1 MYEHNRWESDSTEI
15 EDKEQEIAEAETE
28 AEITRIELE
37 IESWEDYIDMW
48 HKVVEEQEV
57 AQDKLTLESLLGH
70 NAREAILNK
79 DIGIIEVWKDAY
91 LDSIQDVIDKMEEL
105 QEAEDNL
112 TQDSQVDLNQS
123 YAVLPNG
130 DKMNITVEDG
140 KTLTTDLP
148 KGTEVHP
155 EGTDKV
161 YVVTGGSGRPDDPYS
176 SIQIG
181 NGVGYAIVGGAG
193 GEIQAVQ
200 FNGNSLVTPNL
211 PIGTI
216 VRPPNSSQL
225 WEVTGG
231 SGTKNDPYTSQ
242 KYDPK
247 KDDYYDD
254 DYMEEQYPEWN
265 EDEEEEEEQP
275 PEEDPNQ
282 DWYDQLMAQKPT
294 TTGTYWI
301 GTQAGR
307 DLYNNLEIGEPY
319 YNSGDKSTW
328 TKYPDGSVVVYH
340 SGEYKLAQFRSS
352 GGSSSGGSSSGG
364 SSSGGSSSGG
374 GSSSKPDKEEEEED
388 KIYYNSANPQNLPV
402 YKITSSAGKKQAY
415 SMKPGDVFYG
425 SDGSIWRMQS
435 DGRIIVTHSGLMKA
449 GIVMHKGLESGLI
462 GDVDFDPNTE
472 VFVKALKGEAI
483 LTEDQFKRGANLFN
497 NLLSTNYAVET
508 KRIPQNVDNS
518 KTHSL
523 TISNMNVYPN
533 DANDFIKQMKN
544 LVYTTSR
551 Q

>member
-1 MYEHNRWESDSTEI
+1 
-15 EDKEQEIAEAETE
+15 
-28 AEITRIELE
+28 
-37 IESWEDYIDMW
+37 
-48 HKVVEEQEV
+48 
-57 AQDKLTLESLLGH
+57 
-70 NAREAILNK
+70 
-79 DIGIIEVWKDAY
+79 
-91 LDSIQDVIDKMEEL
+91 
-105 QEAEDNL
+105 
-112 TQDSQVDLNQS
+112 
-123 YAVLPNG
+123 
-130 DKMNITVEDG
+130 MN
-140 KTLTTDLP
+140 TTD
-148 KGTEVHP
+148 
-155 EGTDKV
+155 
-161 YVVTGGSGRPDDPYS
+161 
-176 SIQIG
+176 
-181 NGVGYAIVGGAG
+181 AIVGGAG
-193 GEIQAVQ
+193 GEVQAVQ
-200 FNGNSLVTPNL
+200 FNGDSLVTPNL
-211 PIGTI
+211 PVGTI

-231 SGTKNDPYTSQ
+231 SGTKDDPYTSQ

-254 DYMEEQYPEWN
+254 DYMEEQYPEWD
-265 EDEEEEEEQP
+265 EDEEEEEQP

-301 GTQAGR
+301 GTQEGR
-307 DLYNNLEIGEPY
+307 NLYNNLEIGEPY

-340 SGEYKLAQFRSS
+340 SGQYKLAQFRSN
-352 GGSSSGGSSSGG
+352 GGSSSGGSSSGS

-374 GSSSKPDKEEEEED
+374 GSSSKPEEEEEED
-388 KIYYNSANPQNLPV
+388 KIYYNSVNPQNLPV
-402 YKITSSAGKKQAY
+402 YKITSAAGKKQAY

-449 GIVMHKGLESGLI
+449 GIVMHKGLESGLV

-508 KRIPQNVDNS
+508 KQIPQNVDNS